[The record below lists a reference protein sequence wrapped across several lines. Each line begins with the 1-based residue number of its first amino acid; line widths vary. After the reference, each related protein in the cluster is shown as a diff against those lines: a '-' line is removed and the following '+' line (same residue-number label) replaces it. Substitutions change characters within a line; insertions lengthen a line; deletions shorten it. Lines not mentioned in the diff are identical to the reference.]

1 MSAVVARSPEDVQRL
16 VLLRLREAC
25 HAFNGE
31 FRPVL
36 TMQMGGS
43 AHFESPR
50 GYATTTV
57 YGDGRFH
64 LKVAERF
71 LDAELAVQDAI
82 IRHEIGHIVDFSAE
96 SEPLNAW
103 ARGRG
108 VELASTRELRAD
120 GLAEAI
126 WGQRISYNEA
136 DVQTLG
142 EGAHPRPERL
152 GL

>member
-1 MSAVVARSPEDVQRL
+1 MSVVVARTPEAVQTL
-16 VLLRLREAC
+16 VLERLREAS
-25 HAFNGE
+25 AVFGGE
-31 FRPVL
+31 FRPQL

-43 AHFESPR
+43 AHFDSPR

-57 YGDGRFH
+57 YGGGRFH

-71 LDAELAVQDAI
+71 LEADFDVQDAI

-96 SEPLNAW
+96 SEQLNTW
-103 ARGRG
+103 SRGRG

-120 GLAEAI
+120 GIAEAI
-126 WGQRISYNEA
+126 WGGRIFYNES
-136 DVQTLG
+136 DVQTLAAG
-142 EGAHPRPERL
+142 TSPRPERL

>member
-1 MSAVVARSPEDVQRL
+1 MTAVVARTPEEVQQL
-16 VLLRLREAC
+16 VVLRLREAC
-25 HAFNGE
+25 EAFMGE
-31 FRPVL
+31 FRPAL

-43 AHFESPR
+43 SHFDSPR

-57 YGDGRFH
+57 YGGGRFH

-71 LDAELAVQDAI
+71 LQADLAVQDAI

-103 ARGRG
+103 AQGRG
-108 VELASTRELRAD
+108 VTLASTRELRAD

-126 WGQRISYNEA
+126 WGERIHYNDA
-136 DVQTLG
+136 DVQTLSG
-142 EGAHPRPERL
+142 GVSPRPERL